1 MTDAQILA
9 IGITVLAV
17 LAGTLFSNSRIGD
30 LSTRVSE
37 TNNASN
43 RRIDD
48 LKEVLRAEMK
58 AGFSSAEHKL
68 DELLRIT
75 AHQDDRIIKLEERSR

>member
-1 MTDAQILA
+1 
-9 IGITVLAV
+9 
-17 LAGTLFSNSRIGD
+17 
-30 LSTRVSE
+30 
-37 TNNASN
+37 
-43 RRIDD
+43 
-48 LKEVLRAEMK
+48 MK